1 MSLNGVITSLGSV
14 TLQVTRTAQG
24 TRTNGRYTPGAQTT
38 FDVVCGV
45 PEPVTGRELHDVPE
59 GRRGDEVLK
68 LFLATDLVAER
79 PGIDPD
85 VVRYLGADADM
96 LTSPKKSAGRN
107 AQLIC
112 LQFGD
117 QSIRILAEDFRKT
130 NAGIFKHLAL
140 KRASNAAK
148 RIDDHRAI

>member
-96 LTSPKKSAGRN
+96 LTILGAGEPWTVIAVETWSGFGETHRETKIARAPSPAGVVP
-107 AQLIC
+107 
-112 LQFGD
+112 
-117 QSIRILAEDFRKT
+117 
-130 NAGIFKHLAL
+130 
-140 KRASNAAK
+140 
-148 RIDDHRAI
+148 